1 MSGIRG
7 MGSVKWL
14 AIIILLCFIQV
25 SSQGA
30 ISKNTLVVE
39 SLSPFEWSSEFV
51 NLNGGHIHGRVL
63 LQARSNASR
72 LLAVKGDRRD
82 PLDSFQKYRGG
93 YDVTN
98 VHYWASAG
106 FTGIYGFAIGVA
118 WLLLG
123 VLVTLGACCKLCC
136 CNHARV
142 AERRSAAYYWI
153 PRILALLLSLFAIGV
168 IVTMYIRNRQFHTRA
183 FKVRDTI
190 AGSANDAIGAVRNVT
205 GTLSEVDTIT
215 SKYNIPGLNDGIL
228 GNTVNQLNS
237 QANNI
242 DRIVGDNIRN
252 LNKIINA
259 IQLAL
264 IVLLSVALFVV
275 VAGLLSAL
283 LGWST
288 IFFLI
293 ILIGWLIAV
302 LTWILF
308 GVFYAANS
316 VTSDTCQAFAEYLEA
331 PANTTLA
338 ELLPCVDE
346 ATSARA
352 SNVVKQGVKNIV
364 VRANGN
370 LNGLRQAGAG
380 VQPSVSLPALCDPI
394 GPAPN
399 LVYPTSCPSGT
410 VTLAGLPE
418 VLAPYVCNV
427 EPVTTTC
434 LSQRRFVTPSDD
446 AAIRDFSAAGRS
458 LEIIIPTITALTNCS
473 VVYNTFDTIVT
484 QQCPPTIESIR
495 NLWIPLLLLS
505 VALTLLS
512 FDWIFANHRNK
523 REHYASRRDPEY
535 TNVVKP

>member
-380 VQPSVSLPALCDPI
+380 VQPPVSLPALCDPI

>member
-1 MSGIRG
+1 M
-7 MGSVKWL
+7 
-14 AIIILLCFIQV
+14 
-25 SSQGA
+25 
-30 ISKNTLVVE
+30 
-39 SLSPFEWSSEFV
+39 
-51 NLNGGHIHGRVL
+51 
-63 LQARSNASR
+63 
-72 LLAVKGDRRD
+72 
-82 PLDSFQKYRGG
+82 
-93 YDVTN
+93 
-98 VHYWASAG
+98 
-106 FTGIYGFAIGVA
+106 
-118 WLLLG
+118 
-123 VLVTLGACCKLCC
+123 
-136 CNHARV
+136 
-142 AERRSAAYYWI
+142 
-153 PRILALLLSLFAIGV
+153 
-168 IVTMYIRNRQFHTRA
+168 
-183 FKVRDTI
+183 
-190 AGSANDAIGAVRNVT
+190 
-205 GTLSEVDTIT
+205 
-215 SKYNIPGLNDGIL
+215 
-228 GNTVNQLNS
+228 
-237 QANNI
+237 
-242 DRIVGDNIRN
+242 
-252 LNKIINA
+252 
-259 IQLAL
+259 
-264 IVLLSVALFVV
+264 ALFVV